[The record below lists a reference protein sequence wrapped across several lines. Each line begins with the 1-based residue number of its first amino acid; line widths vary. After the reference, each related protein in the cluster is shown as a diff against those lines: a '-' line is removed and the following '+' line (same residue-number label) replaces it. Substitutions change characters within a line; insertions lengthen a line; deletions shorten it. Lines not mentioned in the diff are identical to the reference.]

1 MAAKNLTFCHMKTPE
16 FQGLRCFFFTKD
28 ILLDKPTIISAEP
41 MLYQQGDQRTFMN
54 IGLLEDNPAIL
65 DYMTLALEMAGH
77 QVQTYTYGASL
88 IESLLT
94 GSDAHSPLP
103 YDLIIVDLLLPGNIS
118 GYETIKQI
126 QEVIPLNKLPVII
139 ISAGSRDEIE
149 FIKTNL
155 PTVPVLRKPFR
166 MSALFQLIYDLK
178 IG

>member
-1 MAAKNLTFCHMKTPE
+1 
-16 FQGLRCFFFTKD
+16 
-28 ILLDKPTIISAEP
+28 
-41 MLYQQGDQRTFMN
+41 MLYHQGDQRTFMN

-65 DYMTLALEMAGH
+65 DYMTVALEMAGH

-118 GYETIKQI
+118 GYETVKQI

-139 ISAGSRDEIE
+139 ISAGSRAEIE
-149 FIKTNL
+149 FVKTNL

>member
-1 MAAKNLTFCHMKTPE
+1 
-16 FQGLRCFFFTKD
+16 
-28 ILLDKPTIISAEP
+28 

-65 DYMTLALEMAGH
+65 DYMTIALEMAGH
-77 QVQTYTYGASL
+77 QVQTYTSGASL

-94 GSDAHSPLP
+94 GSDAHCPP
-103 YDLIIVDLLLPGNIS
+103 TYDLIIVDLLLPGNIS

-139 ISAGSRDEIE
+139 ISAGGREEIE
-149 FIKTNL
+149 FVKTNL
-155 PTVPVLRKPFR
+155 PTIPVLRKPFK
-166 MSALFQLIYDLK
+166 MSALFQMIYDLK